1 MHPSPHTNKHTNTH
15 AHPHTISPVVITTHA
30 PKHARTHART
40 HANTSRHSQHHHQ
53 HPHSPTHP
61 QRTAPTPHTMVVRDH
76 DLALLARRNSI
87 RVTDRPTDSLPD
99 RPTDRQDWV
108 RSLDATLPR
117 ACFRSHTVGRSVC
130 SVCPSSSSPL
140 FFVPH
145 SPTNEQTKFCQLQ
158 GKFCQN
164 LPKNGHPDELMAI
177 LTNSWPS

>member
-99 RPTDRQDWV
+99 RPTDRPTDKTGSA
-108 RSLDATLPR
+108 RTMPFSLGPAFAPTP
-117 ACFRSHTVGRSVC
+117 SVGRSVR
-130 SVCPSSSSPL
+130 SVPPHPPPSFL
-140 FFVPH
+140 FH
-145 SPTNEQTKFCQLQ
+145 THQPTNKR
-158 GKFCQN
+158 N
-164 LPKNGHPDELMAI
+164 SANPKENSAKTYPRMAI

>member
-140 FFVPH
+140 FLFH
-145 SPTNEQTKFCQLQ
+145 THQPTNKR
-158 GKFCQN
+158 N
-164 LPKNGHPDELMAI
+164 SANPKENSAKSYPRMAI